1 MGNTLKLFLGVI
13 GLTLVVGGG
22 IFVAKNYKLIATN
35 MRLSNLQDFLKKPV
49 ATPPDDEQASDSDD
63 KTGSVLGVTK
73 ENITKT
79 KNAVVGVVSPITTQI
94 GNVLGATV
102 NTVTSV
108 TSGSTTDTGKIDVNK
123 FFENAKSQAAAIPE
137 QVFTQA
143 RYEYCK
149 QVVNDFEEQ

>member
-1 MGNTLKLFLGVI
+1 MFKLFLGAI

-22 IFVAKNYKLIATN
+22 VFVAKNYKLIAEN
-35 MRLSNLQDFLKKPV
+35 IRLPNFQNLLEKPN
-49 ATPPDDEQASDSDD
+49 TDQPSDEQASIPNDEE
-63 KTGSVLGVTK
+63 GSILGVSK

-79 KNAVVGVVSPITTQI
+79 KNAVAGVITPITQQV
-94 GNVLGATV
+94 GNVLGASV

-123 FFENAKSQAAAIPE
+123 LFENAKSQAAAIPE

-143 RYEYCK
+143 RYEYCR
-149 QVVNDFEEQ
+149 QVVNDFEKK

>member
-1 MGNTLKLFLGVI
+1 MLKLFLGAV

-22 IFVAKNYKLIATN
+22 VFVAKNYKLIAEQV
-35 MRLSNLQDFLKKPV
+35 RLPNFQNLLKKPD
-49 ATPPDDEQASDSDD
+49 ADQPGDEQVSVPDE
-63 KTGSVLGVTK
+63 KTGSILGVSK

-79 KNAVVGVVSPITTQI
+79 KNAVAGVVTPITTQI
-94 GNVLGATV
+94 GNVLGASV

-123 FFENAKSQAAAIPE
+123 LFENAKSQAAAIPE

-149 QVVNDFEEQ
+149 QVVNDFEKQ

>member
-1 MGNTLKLFLGVI
+1 MGSVLKLFLGAV

-22 IFVAKNYKLIATN
+22 VFVAKNYKLITQQL
-35 MRLSNLQDFLKKPV
+35 RLPNLQNILEKPT
-49 ATPPDDEQASDSDD
+49 TPPPGDEQAFIPTDQS
-63 KTGSVLGVTK
+63 GSVLGVTK

-79 KNAVVGVVSPITTQI
+79 KNAVVGIVAPITTQVE
-94 GNVLGATV
+94 NVLGATV

-108 TSGSTTDTGKIDVNK
+108 TSGSTTDTGKIEVNK
-123 FFENAKSQAAAIPE
+123 LFENAKSQAGAIPE

-149 QVVNDFEEQ
+149 QVVNDFEK